1 MENND
6 KNKMTAII
14 VIGIISALTFWT
26 IITPVIG
33 LVLIYSL
40 VTGRDIE

>member
-1 MENND
+1 MNIQD

-26 IITPVIG
+26 ILVPIMG
-33 LVLIYSL
+33 LALIYEL
-40 VTGRDIE
+40 VRCD

>member
-14 VIGIISALTFWT
+14 VIGIVSVLNEKRN
-26 IITPVIG
+26 PIG
-33 LVLIYSL
+33 FRLCVVHELE
-40 VTGRDIE
+40 D

>member
-1 MENND
+1 MNIQD

-26 IITPVIG
+26 ILFPIMG
-33 LVLIYSL
+33 LALIYEL
-40 VTGRDIE
+40 VKCD